1 MALEKIQEISEQ
13 KHGAGSSSLGK
24 SANLKKVNDDF
35 VNHDDDHYKS
45 IADVEEFDESYKH
58 GANNIYKIQP
68 TKKRRLGK
76 NDMKASYYCS
86 VQLFLN
92 LIL

>member
-1 MALEKIQEISEQ
+1 MEKIQEISEQ

-24 SANLKKVNDDF
+24 STSFKKGNDDF
-35 VNHDDDHYKS
+35 VNHDEDHYNS
-45 IADVEEFDESYKH
+45 SADVEELDGSDKH
-58 GANNIYKIQP
+58 GANNIDKIQP